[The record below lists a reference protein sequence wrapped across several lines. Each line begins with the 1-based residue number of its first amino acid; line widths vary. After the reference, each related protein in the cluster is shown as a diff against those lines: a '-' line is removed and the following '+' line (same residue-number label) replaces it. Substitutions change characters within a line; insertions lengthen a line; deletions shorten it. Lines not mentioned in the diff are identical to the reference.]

1 MDPMGLAYVSTT
13 YNSLIGFGGE
23 ALNASEFEELVY
35 HPSILKY
42 KPKLIVGGQGS
53 WQISEAKAQ
62 DKFGID
68 VLFQGEGE
76 KDLVKLF
83 KKIMC
88 KGEGM
93 MDKRIQREA
102 YRQKRQ
108 NASKRNGF
116 RILTLFVFFS
126 LTIFWGGTITA
137 QEKGTVR
144 VGFSFD
150 ILTPN
155 VVEDK
160 GVTFVIGQTVH
171 QSLMT
176 LDPKT
181 GEYMFEL
188 AKSIEVMPNKK
199 DFKVKLKKGV
209 RFHTGDPVTTHD
221 LVFTHEQRLD
231 PENGYVWANLTEE
244 VEEIE
249 IINDY
254 TCIIRFYESYGPWRE
269 LMRGAVCSKKY
280 YDNAGKE
287 KFRNHP
293 IGSGPFRFVEY
304 KMDDV
309 VTLEAVD
316 SHRKNVGFKT
326 LKFVYVPDRI
336 TQISMLKTG
345 ELDLIFHI
353 PPHEVKGLKQNKNIK
368 IKRGE
373 RNPTSNGIGF
383 DQYNYPFMNDFNL
396 RQALRYA
403 VNNRE
408 LTEKIF
414 LGEAYP
420 LYQSFGKASMVYDPT
435 LTIEYNPRKAKEFLK
450 KSSYKG
456 QELLLTYSATMPY
469 ATQVVQAIQKYL
481 EDIGVNVKPQQL
493 EGAMLATYTRSRDK
507 RKGHMSLWT
516 YAPSFDPN
524 YKLMLSVLSSGPFTI
539 YHNRPNKEEMDKL
552 VLAQSHEVDLEKRK
566 AILKKINDIMFKDPS
581 SIYLYGINLIYA
593 MRGRIEYTSVPRT
606 DGYFGFPTI
615 KIAK

>member
-1 MDPMGLAYVSTT
+1 
-13 YNSLIGFGGE
+13 
-23 ALNASEFEELVY
+23 
-35 HPSILKY
+35 
-42 KPKLIVGGQGS
+42 
-53 WQISEAKAQ
+53 
-62 DKFGID
+62 
-68 VLFQGEGE
+68 
-76 KDLVKLF
+76 
-83 KKIMC
+83 
-88 KGEGM
+88 
-93 MDKRIQREA
+93 MDKRIQPEA
-102 YRQKRQ
+102 FRQ
-108 NASKRNGF
+108 NRENTAGGSVF
-116 RILTLFVFFS
+116 RSLILFLIFS
-126 LTIFWGGTITA
+126 LTILWAGTITA
-137 QEKGTVR
+137 QDKDIVR

-160 GVTFVIGQTVH
+160 GPTFVIGLTVH

-188 AKSIEVMPNKK
+188 AESIEVLPNKK

-209 RFHTGDPVTTHD
+209 KFHTGDPVTAHD
-221 LVFTHEQRLD
+221 IVFTQEQRLV
-231 PENGYVWANLTEE
+231 PENGYVWANLAEE
-244 VEEIE
+244 VEETE
-249 IINDY
+249 IIDDY
-254 TCIIRFYESYGPWRE
+254 TFIIRFYEPYGPWRE
-269 LMRGAVCSKKY
+269 LMRGFICSKKY
-280 YDNAGKE
+280 YENAGKE
-287 KFRNHP
+287 KFRKHP

-304 KMDDV
+304 KTNEI

-316 SHRKNVGFKT
+316 SHRKKVGFKT
-326 LKFVYVPDRI
+326 LKFVYVLDKI
-336 TQISMLKTG
+336 AQISMLKTG

-353 PPHEVKGLKQNKNIK
+353 PPHEIKELKQFKKIK
-368 IKRGE
+368 IKRGK
-373 RNPTSNGIGF
+373 RNPSANGIGF

-396 RQALRYA
+396 RQALRHA

-435 LTIEYNPRKAKEFLK
+435 MSIEYNPQKAREFLK

-456 QELLLTYSATMPY
+456 QELLFTYSTAMPY
-469 ATQVVQAIQKYL
+469 AKQVTQAIQKYL
-481 EDIGVNVKPQQL
+481 KEIGMKVQLQQI

-524 YKLMLSVLSSGPFTI
+524 FKLMLSVLSSGPFTI

-552 VLAQSHEVDLEKRK
+552 VLAQSHEIDLEKRK
-566 AILKKINDIMFKDPS
+566 AILKRINDIMFTDPS

-593 MRGRIEYTSVPRT
+593 MRDRIEYTSVPRT

-615 KIAK
+615 KIVK